1 LFAEERYKRIV
12 ETVNAAGKVT
22 VAELSRALG
31 VTPVTVRRDLEKL
44 EANNLLVRTHGG
56 AISIGS
62 DVVGTGV
69 ERSFAEKEEALA
81 EEKER
86 IAKAAA
92 ERVRDHETVL
102 LSPGTTNMR
111 LARCLVGKKRLTLVT
126 NAVNIAMYMLANS
139 EHDVMLLGG
148 SMRRKSLA
156 SVGPMTEDSLR
167 HIRVDKLFLGVDGL
181 DVREGLTTPNMGEAA
196 VNRRMIDIAREVIV
210 VADHS
215 KFGKVTFSRIA
226 PIESVDVVISDKGLS
241 EDHVNALRDAGVK
254 ILLV

>member
-1 LFAEERYKRIV
+1 
-12 ETVNAAGKVT
+12 
-22 VAELSRALG
+22 
-31 VTPVTVRRDLEKL
+31 VRRDLEKL

-56 AISIGS
+56 AIAVGS
-62 DVVGTGV
+62 DVTGTGV

-86 IAKAAA
+86 IAREAA
-92 ERVRDHETVL
+92 ERVRDYDTVL

-111 LARCLVGKKRLTLVT
+111 LARHLARKRNLTLVT
-126 NAVNIAMYMLANS
+126 NAVNIAMYLLANS
-139 EHDVMLLGG
+139 EHEVILLGG
-148 SMRRKSLA
+148 NMRRKSLA

-181 DVREGLTTPNMGEAA
+181 DVREGMTTPNMGEAA

-215 KFGKVTFSRIA
+215 KFGKVTFARIA
-226 PIESVDVVISDKGLS
+226 PVEAAHVVISDKGLS
-241 EDHVNALRDAGVK
+241 QDYCDALRDIGVK
-254 ILLV
+254 IYLV